1 MKRTARI
8 LFPAL
13 LALVFFLS
21 SCATRRPYGDEQYF
35 QGLGLDGEFVVT
47 VNAELLDVDGYVESG
62 DPGVDFITGRMTRL
76 SMALY
81 DSKGT
86 AGPVTEDFSE
96 FDYYGAI
103 EGDFPKSLVNS
114 ALSVS
119 SVFSSDKD
127 KSTGLRFFTDNGSG
141 LQVAVPAKGIIL
153 FSSTDVVEDYRQTYT
168 EGRAKKISDEDAA
181 RLAASQVGVYVSNP
195 RTMISLGFD
204 MDETALSN
212 IESILMV
219 MDDDVI
225 SAEFRLKSQDLA
237 DSFSVLIKAGYVGNL
252 RREGVKVDVAKLR
265 EMFSQELDKVYVNDM
280 PLTQEQKDS
289 ILQALTSIL
298 GAL

>member
-21 SCATRRPYGDEQYF
+21 SCATRRPYGDAQYF

>member
-13 LALVFFLS
+13 LALVLFLS

-181 RLAASQVGVYVSNP
+181 RLAASQVGVYISNP

-204 MDETALSN
+204 IDETALSN

-265 EMFSQELDKVYVNDM
+265 EMFSQELNKVYVNDM

>member
-13 LALVFFLS
+13 LALVLFLS

-114 ALSVS
+114 ALSIS

-127 KSTGLRFFTDNGSG
+127 KSTGLRFFTDNGSS

-181 RLAASQVGVYVSNP
+181 RLAASQVGVFVSNP

-204 MDETALSN
+204 IDETALSN

>member
-13 LALVFFLS
+13 LALVLFLS

-153 FSSTDVVEDYRQTYT
+153 FSSTDVVDDYRQTYT

-212 IESILMV
+212 MESILMV

-289 ILQALTSIL
+289 ILQALTSLL

>member
-13 LALVFFLS
+13 LVLVLFLS

-47 VNAELLDVDGYVESG
+47 VNAELLDVDGVVESG

-103 EGDFPKSLVNS
+103 EGDFPKGLVNS
-114 ALSVS
+114 ALSMS
-119 SVFSSDKD
+119 SVFSSEKD
-127 KSTGLRFFTDNGSG
+127 KSTGLRFFSDNGSG

-153 FSSTDVVEDYRQTYT
+153 FSSTDVVDNFNRTYT
-168 EGRAKKISDEDAA
+168 EGRPKKISDEDAA

-204 MDETALSN
+204 LDETALSN

-225 SAEFRLKSQDLA
+225 SAEFRLKSEDLA

-252 RREGVKVDVAKLR
+252 RREGIKVDVAKLK
-265 EMFSQELDKVYVNDM
+265 EMFSQELDKVFVNDM

-298 GAL
+298 SAI

>member
-1 MKRTARI
+1 MKHTVRF

-13 LALVFFLS
+13 LALVLFLS

-47 VNAELLDVDGYVESG
+47 VNAELLDVDGVVESG
-62 DPGVDFITGRMTRL
+62 DPGVDFITGRMSRL
-76 SMALY
+76 SIALY
-81 DSKGT
+81 DSDGT
-86 AGPVTEDFSE
+86 AGPVTEDFSG

-103 EGDFPKSLVNS
+103 EGDFSKSLVNS
-114 ALSVS
+114 ALSLS
-119 SVFSSDKD
+119 SVFSSQKD
-127 KSTGLRFFTDNGSG
+127 KASGLRFFTDNESG

-153 FSSTDVVEDYRQTYT
+153 FSTTDVVENRNRTYT
-168 EGRAKKISDEDAA
+168 EGRTKRISDEDAA

-195 RTMISLGFD
+195 RTMIDLGFELN
-204 MDETALSN
+204 ETALSN

-219 MDDDVI
+219 MDDDII
-225 SAEFRLKSQDLA
+225 SAEFRLKSEDLA

-252 RREGVKVDVAKLR
+252 RREGIKVDVSKLR
-265 EMFSQELDKVYVNDM
+265 EMFSQELDKVFVNDM
-280 PLTQEQKDS
+280 PLTPEQKDS

-298 GAL
+298 SAV